1 MHSEVCVYANTGI
14 SMHVL
19 ILNIDIFSGF
29 LFTDNVV
36 DIHTHKDFLGLT
48 YRQT

>member
-1 MHSEVCVYANTGI
+1 MPSEVCVYANTSI
-14 SMHVL
+14 NMHAL

-29 LFTDNVV
+29 LFTDNIV
-36 DIHTHKDFLGLT
+36 DIHTYKDFLGLT